1 MKEQNNNRFR
11 PRAFLSLTLFFA
23 FILLAFSGLALYLR
37 PEGSVARWIDWRL
50 LGLNKSGWEGV
61 HTLFCITFM
70 VTAVTHLI
78 WNWRAL
84 SRYIRKKAARSL
96 RLRRELPAALLLVS
110 GVLLVAVLRTQPLTK
125 VMEWRATIK
134 HGSNLVQIPPP
145 EADFEKRPLTEIAA
159 YKHIPIELLLEALR
173 KQGLDVPSAELS
185 LLDIANHNRLSP
197 QDLYSRILQVFR
209 EKQ

>member
-1 MKEQNNNRFR
+1 MTEQNNNRFR
-11 PRAFLSLTLFFA
+11 PRAFLSLTLLFA

-84 SRYIRKKAARSL
+84 SLYIRKKAARSL

-145 EADFEKRPLTEIAA
+145 EADFEKKPLTEIAA
-159 YKHIPIELLLEALR
+159 YKHIPIERLLEALR
-173 KQGLDVPSAELS
+173 KQGLDVPSGELS
-185 LLDIANHNRLSP
+185 LQDIANHNRLSP
-197 QDLYSRILQVFR
+197 QDLYGRILQVFR